1 MLLRIAIVLAII
13 LLVPIVCH
21 KARIP
26 GIVGFIL
33 FGMLIG
39 PYGTDLMAGGYTT
52 ISILGKIGIL
62 YIMFQSGCEID
73 LNEMKDNH
81 WKVLLFGVYSFA
93 FPFLIGCITAH
104 YLLHFN
110 HLTSILLGAMYGSHT
125 LMSYPIVSRY
135 GVQKLRAVNVVVGGT
150 MLAVSLSLLV
160 LAMVKNHQTGAES
173 WQEIFLIPLSV
184 AAVLWLFPLAAQWF
198 LKRNHEPIANFMLV
212 MFMLVLAAL
221 LMEWAGMDGILGA
234 FLCGIALNRL
244 LPGRSPLT
252 QRVIFVGNSLF
263 VPLFLLS
270 VGMLIDIRAFFTGW
284 QTLWIAVIMIVSKL
298 SGKWISAWLAQKQWH
313 FSVAERRL
321 LFGLTQA
328 ASAGT
333 LAIVTIGY
341 QIGLFPQEVMNAS
354 VLMILVLCTYSSFET
369 EHAAKALALQAET
382 QLDANREE
390 EHWQLVTLEK
400 DNLPLKQLANHA
412 QLSEPVLTSHTSWE
426 VVTQTIERESMSLAV
441 YHEWQPLNTIS
452 RLVVAIPRYSE
463 KESDFI
469 SCFELLR
476 RLSTEIGA
484 DVVFYSHSE
493 TETILRRLCKRQ
505 GKTLHARFH
514 ELDAWEDVLLIT
526 KDLREN
532 DLVVFLSSR
541 PSTASYNPL
550 FRELPNML
558 TRFFSGYSYLLLYP
572 EQQTAGVDI
581 DSLLMEVPSSGSS
594 WHLLTHLKAWVKWKI
609 HEWQTTPRA

>member
-1 MLLRIAIVLAII
+1 MLLRIAIVFAIV
-13 LLVPIVCH
+13 LLVPMVCH
-21 KARIP
+21 KVRIP
-26 GIVGFIL
+26 SIVGFIL

-39 PYGTDLMAGGYTT
+39 PYGTDLMSGNAT

-73 LNEMKDNH
+73 LNEMKDH
-81 WKVLLFGVYSFA
+81 RWKALLFGFYSFA
-93 FPFLIGCITAH
+93 FPLIIGFATSFFLFDFG
-104 YLLHFN
+104 L
-110 HLTSILLGAMYGSHT
+110 LTSILLGAMYGSHT

-135 GVQKLRAVNVVVGGT
+135 GVQKSRAVNIVVGGT

-160 LAMVKNHQTGAES
+160 LAMVKNHQTGSES
-173 WQEIFLIPLSV
+173 WQAFIFIPLSV
-184 AAVLWLFPLAAQWF
+184 VAIMWLFPLVAQWF
-198 LKRNHEPIANFMLV
+198 FKRNHELIANFMLV

-244 LPGRSPLT
+244 LPGRSQLT

-270 VGMLIDIRAFFTGW
+270 VGMLIDIHAFFAGW
-284 QTLWIAVIMIVSKL
+284 QTLLIALVMVASKL
-298 SGKWISAWLAQKQWH
+298 SGKWLSAWLAQWQWH
-313 FSVAERRL
+313 FSKEERQL

-341 QIGLFPQEVMNAS
+341 QIGLFPQEVLNAS
-354 VLMILVLCTYSSFET
+354 VLMILILCTLSSFET
-369 EHAAKALALQAET
+369 EHAAKTMALQAET
-382 QLDANREE
+382 QLDDVRKE
-390 EHWQLVTLEK
+390 EHWQLASLEN
-400 DNLPLKQLANHA
+400 DSLALKQLANLS
-412 QLSEPVLTSHTSWE
+412 QLSEPVLAPHSSWE
-426 VVTQTIERESMSLAV
+426 NIAQIIEQDSASLAV
-441 YHEWQPLNTIS
+441 YQEQQPLNTIS
-452 RLVVAIPRYSE
+452 RLVVAIPRYAE

-469 SCFELLR
+469 SCFEFIR
-476 RLSTEIGA
+476 RLAIEIGA
-484 DVVFYSHSE
+484 DVVFFAHSE
-493 TETILRRLCKRQ
+493 TEVILHRLCKRQ
-505 GKTLHARFH
+505 GQTLHAHFR

-526 KDLREN
+526 KDLQEN

-558 TRFFSGYSYLLLYP
+558 TRFFNRYSYLLIYP
-572 EQQTAGVDI
+572 NQQTAGVDV
-581 DSLLMEVPSSGSS
+581 DSLLMETPQTSS
-594 WHLLTHLKAWVKWKI
+594 WHLFAVLKAWLQRKI
-609 HEWQTTPRA
+609 REWQMTPRA